1 MLGATV
7 SKYLDQQGLEILE
20 GNRVGVG
27 VLPDSRAI
35 KVDANTP
42 ENLGSAIQYE
52 GISYVVNCIGLI
64 KQLIS
69 ESDTQSVLQA
79 IKVNSEFPRELEKL
93 SLEHNFKIIQ
103 IATDCVYSGER
114 GAYSEDDPHS
124 PIDVYGMT
132 KSLGEVLG
140 PKVMT
145 LRCSIVGP
153 ETTGNNSLLSW
164 FLSQPMNE
172 TLNGFSNHI
181 WNGLTSLH
189 FSKIVAGIIEG
200 DSFKSGRFHL
210 VPANVESK
218 AKLLELFAQY
228 FLRPDLRISY
238 IHAPKSVNRTLIT
251 RMPLNNIEL
260 WNMAGYNEPPSIE
273 QMIAELADWWA
284 TLREIPDE
292 S

>member
-7 SKYLDQQGLEILE
+7 SKYLNQQGLEILE
-20 GNRVGVG
+20 GNRAGVA
-27 VLPDSRAI
+27 VLPDSRAV
-35 KVDANTP
+35 KVEASTP
-42 ENLGSAIQYE
+42 KNLASVIQSE
-52 GISYVVNCIGLI
+52 GISHVVNCIGLI

-79 IKVNSEFPRELEKL
+79 IKVNSKFPRELEKL

-153 ETTGNNSLLSW
+153 EIAGNNSLLSW
-164 FLSQPMNE
+164 FLSQSMNE
-172 TLNGFSNHI
+172 KLNGFSNHI

-189 FSKIVAGIIEG
+189 FSKIVAGIIKS

-210 VPANVESK
+210 VPANFESK
-218 AKLLELFAQY
+218 GKLLELFAQY

-238 IHAPKSVNRTLIT
+238 IHVPKSVNRTLMT

-260 WNMAGYNEPPSIE
+260 WNVAGYNEPPSIE
-273 QMIAELADWWA
+273 QMIAELAAWMAGGSKGDS
-284 TLREIPDE
+284 R
-292 S
+292 